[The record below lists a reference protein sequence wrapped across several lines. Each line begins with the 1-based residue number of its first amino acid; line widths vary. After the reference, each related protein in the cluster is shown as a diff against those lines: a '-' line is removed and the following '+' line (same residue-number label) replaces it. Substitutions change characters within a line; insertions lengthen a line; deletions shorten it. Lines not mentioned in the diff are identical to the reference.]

1 MMKYEKWE
9 EMVVDYLDD
18 NLSPEKKELFEAVL
32 KENPD
37 WQKELNN
44 AMAMDEKLR
53 LLDETDVPEE
63 LKEKVQSITIENEE
77 FELNEDKKSEK
88 RNLSIPANKIYRY
101 AYAAGLIVFGFLLGR
116 LGYMGSSSQGEN
128 QISSLQAEVQQMKHT
143 VSLSML
149 KQQSPSARLQG
160 IRFIAQEEKPDDELV
175 TMIIRL
181 LKTDPNVNVRLAS
194 VEALF
199 LFKDFPMV
207 KKNLIEALKTESSPL
222 VQVAIIDL
230 LVDIRE
236 NRAIEALK
244 QIINDKEIN
253 TVVRKRAKEGI
264 KKLS

>member
-1 MMKYEKWE
+1 MMTYEIWE
-9 EMVVDYLDD
+9 EMVVDYLDG
-18 NLSPEKKELFEAVL
+18 NLSPEKNELFEAAL
-32 KENPD
+32 KENPT

-44 AMAMDEKLR
+44 AIAMDEKLT
-53 LLDETDVPEE
+53 LLDEAQVPGK
-63 LKEKVQSITIENEE
+63 LKEKVRSIAIDNEE
-77 FELNEDKKSEK
+77 FEQSEDKKPEK
-88 RNLSIPANKIYRY
+88 RNLSIPAHKFYRY
-101 AYAAGLIVFGFLLGR
+101 AYAAGLIVFGFLLGK
-116 LGYMGSSSQGEN
+116 LGYMGSSSPDEN
-128 QISSLQAEVQQMKHT
+128 QISSLQAEVQQMKQT

-160 IRFIAQEEKPDDELV
+160 IRFTAQVEKPDDELV

-207 KKNLIEALKTESSPL
+207 KKNLIEALKTENSPL

-244 QIINDKEIN
+244 KLIDDKEIN
-253 TVVRKRAKEGI
+253 TIVRERAKEGI